1 MSDVNGRLAA
11 SLSGCAALLR
21 AVTCAPCIPAKKT
34 PGRKAQRRFA
44 RRAPSLPGCLPWCSV
59 RLSPFKPLRP
69 GISRH
74 KPPGC
79 PVPLMLSGDIF

>member
-1 MSDVNGRLAA
+1 GLQHPCQDAPPLSRRGLR
-11 SLSGCAALLR
+11 SLHPG
-21 AVTCAPCIPAKKT
+21 KKT

-79 PVPLMLSGDIF
+79 PVPLMLSGDIFCRKPDK